1 MLVFVTG
8 ATGFVGGHTVRRL
21 LADGHELRCLVR
33 DIRKAPPVLN
43 APGVELVRGDLSN
56 SSALSAAMA
65 GCDALVHL
73 ASVNTHWEPRSAVY
87 RAVNVDGARN
97 VMVAAAA
104 NKVRVAV
111 NIGTALSWGDASPV
125 PFDEETPVGKDKFSD
140 YARSKHLGDQAAWRM
155 HRDAGLPLVSVYPGG
170 VVGPGNVKQTSQYIH
185 TVLEGKLPGVVF
197 ADVPQTYVAVEDVAE
212 IIARVLVTPEAIGRK
227 YLAGNE
233 SLTMAELNS
242 LLVDLA
248 GAKLPRMKMPD
259 LAMHAASW
267 LATTFADLTKRE
279 PVLGMARGSILHMAA
294 GCSFDGSRAI
304 RELGITYTP
313 IRESIA
319 AELAGYAAPSS

>member
-33 DIRKAPPVLN
+33 DVGRARAALN
-43 APGVELVRGDLSN
+43 SPGIELVRGDLSN
-56 SSALSAAMA
+56 TAALSEGLA

-87 RAVNVDGARN
+87 RTVNVDGARN
-97 VMVAAAA
+97 VMAAASES
-104 NKVRVAV
+104 KVRVAV

-125 PFDEETPVGKDKFSD
+125 PFNEETPVGKDKFSD
-140 YARSKHLGDQAAWRM
+140 YARSKHLGDQAAWRI
-155 HRDAGLPLVSVYPGG
+155 HRESGLPLVSVYPGG
-170 VVGPGNVKQTSQYIH
+170 VVGPGNVKQTSQYFH

-197 ADVPQTYVAVEDVAE
+197 AAVPQTYVAVEDVAE

-227 YLAGNE
+227 YLAGSE

-242 LLVDLA
+242 LLVELA

-259 LAMHAASW
+259 FAMHAASW
-267 LATTFADLTKRE
+267 LATAFADLTKRT
-279 PVLGMARGSILHMAA
+279 PMLGMARGSILHMAA
-294 GCSFDGSRAI
+294 GCSFDGTRAT
-304 RELGITYTP
+304 RELGISYTP

-319 AELAGYAAPSS
+319 AELAGYAAATS